1 MAKKGFKSTFSFGK
15 LAKKLDR
22 IIAVQINVLAKN
34 INKAIQDNTKA
45 GTGIN
50 PKTGKA
56 KKFRKL
62 SPTTEKIHGGGT
74 PLNRTGKMRETR
86 IIPATRSKHKAII
99 VAKTFYGAFH
109 NTGYKNPPPPTA
121 NWVPNAKIEKREWF
135 GIHESAAPGGEHW
148 RKAQLEMHLRI
159 KSAFKK

>member
-1 MAKKGFKSTFSFGK
+1 MARKGFKSTFSFGK
-15 LAKKLDR
+15 LAKKFDR
-22 IIAVQINVLAKN
+22 IMVDNINVLGNN

-74 PLNRTGKMRETR
+74 PLNRTGKMLKTR
-86 IIPATRSKHKAII
+86 KILATR
-99 VAKTFYGAFH
+99 AKPRFILIADTFYGAFH
-109 NTGYKNPPPPTA
+109 QSGYKNPPPPTA

-135 GIHESAAPGGEHW
+135 GIHENIQPGGSQW
-148 RKAQLEMHLRI
+148 NKAQLEMHLRI